1 MADRAALVIFPHAGG
16 SASAYRDLTSR
27 LQADFDVHV
36 VELPGHGRLGQRPF
50 LPDMRAIADFAHEQ
64 VSAIA
69 ARQPTAFF
77 GHSMGAWVALGAAQ
91 LAQRLEGRGPVH
103 LFASAAR
110 PPHLGIHRNLLALDP
125 DAFVRDLE
133 RLGGVPPELAADRA
147 ALELFL
153 PALRADLAVIE
164 AFKPPAG
171 TPLDAPVTALRAA
184 GDEITFE
191 DAGAWRDTTRGAFDL
206 QTLSGGHFYL
216 MEQPD
221 LVCAVIRR
229 ALREAPATA

>member
-1 MADRAALVIFPHAGG
+1 MPERQALVIFPHAGG
-16 SASAYRDLTSR
+16 SAPAYRDLTTR

-50 LPDMRAIADFAHEQ
+50 LPDMPAIGEFAFEQ
-64 VSAIA
+64 AGPIA
-69 ARQPTAFF
+69 GRQPAAFL
-77 GHSMGAWVALGAAQ
+77 GHSMGAWVALGV
-91 LAQRLEGRGPVH
+91 AQRAQRIGSQGPVH
-103 LFASAAR
+103 LYASAAR

-125 DAFVRDLE
+125 DAFVRDLQ

-153 PALRADLAVIE
+153 PALRADLAAIE
-164 AFKPPAG
+164 SFKPPLG
-171 TPLDAPVTALRAA
+171 TPIDAPVTALRAA

-206 QTLSGGHFYL
+206 QTLPGGHFYL

-229 ALREAPATA
+229 ALREAPAPG